1 MRQLKIKTPEEKRLE
16 ANEANVA
23 NMIFNSMMDKMKVT
37 QLENS
42 LGNALVEISRLKE
55 EVGMASEI
63 ERS

>member
-1 MRQLKIKTPEEKRLE
+1 MRKVKIQTPEEKRLE

-23 NMIFNSMMDKMKVT
+23 NMIFSNMMDKMKIT